1 MDTILNKY
9 KGPSTYRS
17 SAMTVLSKTITM
29 GKVEGSVQVG
39 QKAESYLYLGTLS
52 PLLMRLHTLFLQAVR
67 TALKKLEEGGSI
79 EDAKAVCEPEV
90 LSQIFKWKVLHLAFQ
105 TWPQRSL
112 VDPFLHF
119 WLILLNVC
127 FFCFRISSKFI
138 LLPFSMVHAI
148 PPSAV
153 ILLSPTNF
161 NW

>member
-1 MDTILNKY
+1 
-9 KGPSTYRS
+9 
-17 SAMTVLSKTITM
+17 
-29 GKVEGSVQVG
+29 
-39 QKAESYLYLGTLS
+39 
-52 PLLMRLHTLFLQAVR
+52 MRLQTLFLQAVR

-90 LSQIFKWKVLHLAFQ
+90 LSQIFKWKVLSLAFL
-105 TWPQRSL
+105 TWPQLSVLAIL
-112 VDPFLHF
+112 VNS
-119 WLILLNVC
+119 LNVC

-148 PPSAV
+148 PPSVV